1 MDWIINGLNEY
12 TDGAIREAVASTF
25 RGELQNETECTGCKN
40 KTKRQESFSE
50 LELGVRKNLGESLD
64 ELLKEEVLTGSE
76 QYFCSVCQ
84 KKNDAIRR
92 TQLLTLPPVLNLQL
106 MRFVFDRHVY
116 YYICHLRD

>member
-116 YYICHLRD
+116 YYIFHLRD